1 MFLRRLFSL
10 SVLILF
16 SLLIVSPTFIK
27 ADNQNETYQQYL
39 ARMKKEIQSYVV
51 QIIVTAPVREGRDAS
66 VSASG
71 VAIFKTD
78 GQIDD
83 FSGEVIK
90 YNTFYILTNPHI
102 VSWARK
108 EGELA
113 RYQEDN
119 VRIYILG
126 KKNTRAPA
134 QIVAWEWGTETM
146 LLRADIPVK
155 ELDNFNIQVAKIAVA
170 LPLSLYDAKYVDKE
184 ADDVFLCGY
193 PDVLPVVNSGNI
205 SQYFYNFVFNYY
217 TDLAKV
223 AAINAA
229 GLNGEGQSGGGIF
242 NQNREL
248 VGIVFGSKYSSSN
261 LIYAV
266 PIDAIVERFL
276 KQLPELQGLTLPKF
290 ELEKEIKNKPS
301 FLGRPKKETITA
313 ANHLNN

>member
-1 MFLRRLFSL
+1 MFLKRLFNL

-16 SLLIVSPTFIK
+16 GLLIVSPTFIK

-39 ARMKKEIQSYVV
+39 ARTRKEIQLCVV
-51 QIIVTAPVREGRDAS
+51 QILVAAPLREGRDAL

-71 VAIFKTD
+71 VAIFKTE
-78 GQIDD
+78 GEVDD

-108 EGELA
+108 EGELT

-126 KKNTRAPA
+126 KKNTRAQA
-134 QIVAWEWGTETM
+134 QIVAWEWGTEAM
-146 LLRADIPVK
+146 LLRVDIPVK
-155 ELDNFNIQVAKIAVA
+155 ELDNFNIQVAKIASI
-170 LPLSLYDAKYVDKE
+170 LPLSLYDAEYVDKE
-184 ADDVFLCGY
+184 PDDVFLCGY
-193 PDVLPVVNSGNI
+193 PDALPVVNPGNI
-205 SQYFYNFVFNYY
+205 SQYFYNFAFNYY

-223 AAINAA
+223 AAINAV
-229 GLNGEGQSGGGIF
+229 GLNGEGQSGGGVF
-242 NQNREL
+242 NQNKEL
-248 VGIVFGSKYSSSN
+248 VGIVFGSKYSPSN

-276 KQLPELQGLTLPKF
+276 KQLPELQGFTLPKF
-290 ELEKEIKNKPS
+290 DLEKEIKNKPI
-301 FLGRPKKETITA
+301 FLGRPKNK
-313 ANHLNN
+313 LNN